1 MNLEWLTPEN
11 ILTIYVAIISTI
23 SLVWNIVLAI
33 LEKRSNLKIIV
44 EFRNT
49 FTEGTNGNTI
59 TGPIVLLIRIINRS
73 KYTKYMSGVN
83 IKLPYKT
90 ATGKIFS
97 LFKKNVQLPIELLP
111 EKEYV
116 YKFIPTANNSE
127 LILQNHRQ
135 GKCYIFTTDT
145 VLKKYKSSPFNSQKL
160 KQVIEFNKKIPA
172 EILAIFDA

>member
-11 ILTIYVAIISTI
+11 ILTIYAAIISTI

-59 TGPIVLLIRIINRS
+59 TGPIVLFIRIINRS
-73 KYTKYMSGVN
+73 KYTKYISGVN

-97 LFKKNVQLPIELLP
+97 LFKKNVQLPIE
-111 EKEYV
+111 
-116 YKFIPTANNSE
+116 
-127 LILQNHRQ
+127 
-135 GKCYIFTTDT
+135 
-145 VLKKYKSSPFNSQKL
+145 
-160 KQVIEFNKKIPA
+160 
-172 EILAIFDA
+172 